1 VPEPQHSLQLEVIPE
16 LFGNEREHRVPQSAS
31 RQQIGALGLELA
43 RARAQKDEPQPF
55 LLDEA
60 VRFVQERWN
69 SLDLVDDDLASV
81 GNGSKLTGE
90 QAGIS
95 QQILIERLVE

>member
-1 VPEPQHSLQLEVIPE
+1 
-16 LFGNEREHRVPQSAS
+16 
-31 RQQIGALGLELA
+31 
-43 RARAQKDEPQPF
+43 
-55 LLDEA
+55 